1 MTTADRERLADI
13 DSIVA
18 TMVDCI
24 ADEFDPERI
33 LLFGSRARDDAN
45 HWGRAPLIP
54 RKRADHAVI
63 VDVGLTVVG
72 LGVLLAGAWLLVRS
86 ATHLATAFGLSPV
99 IIGVTVV
106 AFGTSAP
113 EFVVSV
119 TAAAGGAGGLAVG
132 NVFGSNVMNV
142 ALVIGIAA
150 ALNPLDVDS
159 RLLRRELP
167 ILGGA
172 TILGIR
178 SLDPT

>member
-1 MTTADRERLADI
+1 M
-13 DSIVA
+13 
-18 TMVDCI
+18 
-24 ADEFDPERI
+24 
-33 LLFGSRARDDAN
+33 
-45 HWGRAPLIP
+45 
-54 RKRADHAVI
+54 I
-63 VDVGLTVVG
+63 VDIGLTVVG
-72 LGVLLAGAWLLVRS
+72 LGILLAGAWLLVRS

-119 TAAAGGAGGLAVG
+119 TAAAGGVGGLAVG

-172 TILGIR
+172 TILVILFGLNGTLGSCGGGGSVRGAAGLRRPVHLETTR
-178 SLDPT
+178 SLWHGPHTHADPGRT